1 MKFHNIRDVIK
12 VLSKSNEEIVT
23 LKYENILVRM
33 LSVPVLLLGSI
44 MNFVVMYL
52 ISEQHSIGS
61 FICSVRLRCYTFLLF
76 NWSYCIDNINYFSSN
91 IYDPNKIKYVID
103 S

>member
-52 ISEQHSIGS
+52 ISE
-61 FICSVRLRCYTFLLF
+61 
-76 NWSYCIDNINYFSSN
+76 
-91 IYDPNKIKYVID
+91 
-103 S
+103 